1 MGDGGED
8 PPEVGVAEVEAVGV
22 AAGPPDPL
30 HQDQAQVTL
39 SLRCQRVMF

>member
-22 AAGPPDPL
+22 VAGPPDHP

-39 SLRCQRVMF
+39 SLICKRVMF

>member
-8 PPEVGVAEVEAVGV
+8 PPEVGVAEVAAVGV
-22 AAGPPDPL
+22 AVGPPDHP
-30 HQDQAQVTL
+30 HQDQAQVTV